1 MAKRLILTME
11 SATHEWQLPVDSDM
25 DAVREN
31 ILGAMTRQ
39 GVVEVIVHAP
49 GDERVSS
56 PLLVNGAMVAA
67 AAVVET
73 PDSPI

>member
-1 MAKRLILTME
+1 
-11 SATHEWQLPVDSDM
+11 M

-39 GVVEVIVHAP
+39 SVVEVIVHAP
-49 GDERVSS
+49 GDGRVTS
-56 PLLVNGAMVAA
+56 PLVVNGAMVAA

-73 PDSPI
+73 PDPPL